1 MKRQFTVQD
10 RQCAAHH
17 AADRRRPAPA
27 SCRGPGELGRPART
41 NERPKALPRHQV
53 NGAIAVDGGLQLLHR
68 LRQWPSG
75 QGPATAPADQI
86 QLWHGVKIQTTQ
98 SDLIRSFSTN
108 HIRSHAGVLAA
119 TLILTCPG
127 GRRRTEV
134 FRADFHAALTVGCK
148 KTGEFNTS
156 ARKPHTQISREI
168 TRRIGF
174 AGLFFFYREAL
185 QGRVVE
191 LVQRGG
197 LRAHPKRPAAA
208 ATVSRRLRGLC
219 RHVPSTCGQREWWRG
234 SSGRI

>member
-41 NERPKALPRHQV
+41 NERPEALPRHQV

-174 AGLFFFYREAL
+174 AGLFFFTVRHF
-185 QGRVVE
+185 
-191 LVQRGG
+191 
-197 LRAHPKRPAAA
+197 RA
-208 ATVSRRLRGLC
+208 VS
-219 RHVPSTCGQREWWRG
+219 
-234 SSGRI
+234 